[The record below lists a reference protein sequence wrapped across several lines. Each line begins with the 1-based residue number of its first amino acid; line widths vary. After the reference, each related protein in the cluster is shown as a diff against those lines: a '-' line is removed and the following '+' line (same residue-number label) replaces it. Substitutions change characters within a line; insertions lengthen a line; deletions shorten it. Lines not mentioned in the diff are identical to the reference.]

1 MTGGANSACQKY
13 SSAGSPGAHLT
24 IPFGNGTRENDPPI
38 ERALNS
44 GSSPSGGGTCI
55 RVCNESGLIGYDAIL
70 HIFGEIRGHR
80 AIALFFVAAS
90 LLFGGISLEALSI
103 S

>member
-38 ERALNS
+38 DTR
-44 GSSPSGGGTCI
+44 
-55 RVCNESGLIGYDAIL
+55 
-70 HIFGEIRGHR
+70 
-80 AIALFFVAAS
+80 VAALHFCLIAEGVICMAIVEGAGAPVCGCRGKGS
-90 LLFGGISLEALSI
+90 DRD
-103 S
+103 